1 MERRLWVPMRDNI
14 VQLIKPTW
22 KIVRDLR
29 WRHTCPSEGKGDPN
43 MKTLLFATA
52 CIVVISGPALACRG
66 TTEFPEVFT
75 QLEQSTISP
84 ERMDELIQRLSQGQ
98 AMHEEGHSQG
108 DGSKMGAAL
117 GILDE
122 IKREIGE

>member
-1 MERRLWVPMRDNI
+1 
-14 VQLIKPTW
+14 
-22 KIVRDLR
+22 
-29 WRHTCPSEGKGDPN
+29 
-43 MKTLLFATA
+43 MKKLLFSTA

-66 TTEFPEVFT
+66 TVEFPEVIT
-75 QLEQSTISP
+75 QVEQSTISSG
-84 ERMDELIQRLSQGQ
+84 RLNELIQRLSQGQ

-108 DGSKMGAAL
+108 DGSKMGASL